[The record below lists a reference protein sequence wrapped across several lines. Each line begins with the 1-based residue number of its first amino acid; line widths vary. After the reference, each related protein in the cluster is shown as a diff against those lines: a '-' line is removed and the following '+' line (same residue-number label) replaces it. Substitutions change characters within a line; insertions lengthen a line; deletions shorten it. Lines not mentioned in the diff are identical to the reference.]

1 MKTVSQNIIDVLIV
15 GAGPVGLFCAN
26 ELTRHGLTCRIIDK
40 KTHLSE
46 QSKALGIHI
55 RTLDVLEDCG
65 LIDEF
70 LKQGHQVDGV
80 LFKSRGKT
88 LVNATFA
95 DIEASR
101 HYLID
106 LPQDKTEA
114 ILNKSLQDKGIHVEW
129 ETELTHLIQAP
140 NEITATIKKPNN
152 KIELFSANW
161 LIACDGAHSTVR
173 HQVDAEFKGA
183 EYKQAW
189 WLADLLIDWQVPDN
203 RMAIYISDK
212 GPLACFPMGN
222 KRYRVVMTAPQKGT
236 ENPTLEDIRN
246 EFKQRSSDPA
256 TLSDPIWL
264 TPFSI
269 HHRQIQ
275 QYRCDRVFFAGDAAH
290 IHSPMGGQ
298 GLNTG
303 LQDIYNLAW
312 KLALVEKRN
321 AKPELLNSYHAERFP
336 VGHEILKKTDKMT
349 RIMLLRQPVLVT
361 LRNAFIGFMASF
373 KRVRNFMAKDLA
385 ELSICYA
392 KSPIV
397 HQSGCVKHVK
407 AGDYF
412 PAFQLTEYA
421 TQKAQNSIS
430 IVQGTQHHL
439 FIFVGLN
446 DKKVPQLI
454 SLARSLAKKYSQSTK
469 IHVVLNKKTE
479 KRDGKINFWMDEE
492 QQVHKRFGF
501 RKPTVVLVRPDK
513 YIGMIQK
520 PINEKKLMGQ
530 LYLLS

>member
-1 MKTVSQNIIDVLIV
+1 MSQNIIDVLIV

-40 KTHLSE
+40 KTNLSQ

-65 LIDEF
+65 LIDEI

-80 LFKSRGKT
+80 LFKSRGKI

-95 DIEASR
+95 EIEASR
-101 HYLID
+101 HFLID
-106 LPQDKTEA
+106 LPQNKTEA
-114 ILNKSLQDKGIHVEW
+114 ILNKSLQDKSLQVEW
-129 ETELTHLIQAP
+129 ETELTHLIQTP
-140 NEITATIKKPNN
+140 DEITATIKKPNN
-152 KIELFSANW
+152 KIELLSTNW

-173 HQVDAEFKGA
+173 HQLNAEFKGA

-222 KRYRVVMTAPQKGT
+222 KRYRLVMTAPQNST
-236 ENPTLEDIRN
+236 STPSLEDIN
-246 EFKQRSSDPA
+246 HVFKQRSSDPA

-264 TPFSI
+264 TQFSI

-275 QYRCDRVFFAGDAAH
+275 QYRYDRVFFAGDAAH

-303 LQDIYNLAW
+303 LQDAYNLAW
-312 KLALVEKRN
+312 KLALVEKRK

-336 VGHEILKKTDKMT
+336 VGHGILKKTDKMT
-349 RIMLLRQPVLVT
+349 RAMLLTSPFLITV
-361 LRNAFIGFMASF
+361 RNAFIGFMASF
-373 KRVRNFMAKDLA
+373 NCVKNFMAKDLA
-385 ELSICYA
+385 ELSISYA
-392 KSPIV
+392 KSPVV
-397 HQSGCVKHVK
+397 HQSGHIRHIT

-412 PAFQLTEYA
+412 PVFYLMDPS
-421 TQKAQNSIS
+421 TQTKINSTAV
-430 IVQGTQHHL
+430 VQGTLHHL

-446 DKKVPQLI
+446 DKKMPQLI
-454 SLARSLAKKYSQSTK
+454 TLASSLAKKYSQSIE
-469 IHVVLNKKTE
+469 IHLVLNNKSD
-479 KRDGKINFWMDEE
+479 KRDEKITFWTDEQ
-492 QQVHKRFGF
+492 QQVHKYFGF
-501 RKPTVVLVRPDK
+501 KKPGLLLVRPDK

-520 PINEKKLMGQ
+520 PVNEKKLIEQ